1 MVAVLPCPAAV
12 IDGARCVVA
21 VNPAYLDLFGCTADM
36 VVGNDLFELHGG
48 CWNVKALDDLLVAAA
63 GESSFVGSGVV
74 ELEREDGRRRSLAV
88 QLGALGAG
96 QTGPVRLL
104 TFEDRTLV
112 SRLQSAL
119 ERSEQRTET
128 LLNSAVDAIVIINSR
143 ARIKSFN
150 PAAERL
156 FGYSTVEVLG
166 ANVRVLMPAPYQDE
180 HDAYLARYLK
190 TGDKRVIGIGR
201 EVVGLRKDGT
211 VFPMALSISEIFDGE
226 ERMFVGTVR
235 DITQAKHTE
244 AALRD
249 SEARSRAILSTAV
262 DAIITIDDAGVIKSL
277 NPAAQRMFG
286 YSFHEMIGE
295 NVKMLMPQ
303 PYRGEH
309 DGYLGSYLQSGKRRV
324 IGVGREAVGMRKDGT
339 MFPMEL
345 SVSEVRQ
352 GDRRYFTGIVRNI
365 ADRKRYEERLRSS
378 IAESEEAHVRLQF
391 QAAELSLQ
399 ARRLSEA
406 QSAADAASRA
416 KSEFLANM
424 SHEIR
429 TPMTAIMGYAEQLR
443 EMLAGTDSADMAD
456 VIMRNGEHLLA
467 IINDILD
474 LSKIEA
480 GALAVEAIACSPR
493 KIISDAVASL
503 EIRAQRKGITLR
515 TAFPNAMPEFIRTD
529 PTRFRQVLLN
539 LLSNAVKFTERGG
552 VRVDVQLRNPGNDAP
567 RLLIDVT
574 DSGIGMTEEQL
585 QKLFLPFTQADSSF
599 ARRFGGTGLG
609 LALSRRLAEALGGTI
624 HVESTYGAG
633 STFTLEI
640 PLVVVDS
647 LEAMSSE
654 ETARWKSS
662 QAPASCAAESPP
674 CDKIAGRI
682 LLAEDGIDNQ
692 RLISL
697 ILRKAGAE
705 VTCVANGLEAYE
717 AAMAA
722 LRSREPFD
730 LVLMDMQMP
739 LLDGYQATRQL
750 RDAGY
755 RLPIVALTAH
765 AMEGDRDRCIQ
776 AGCTDYFTKPV
787 DRPKLLGLV
796 ATILQEGQ
804 ARLVAAR

>member
-1 MVAVLPCPAAV
+1 MLPQHFGLHDDLSPLQRTVAVLPCPAAV
-12 IDGARCVVA
+12 VDSAHCVVF
-21 VNPAYLDLFGCTADM
+21 VNGPYLDLFGCSVED
-36 VVGNDLFELHGG
+36 VVGRDLFELHGG
-48 CWNVKALDDLLVAAA
+48 CWNVKALDDVLTAA
-63 GESSFVGSGVV
+63 ESEPSFIGSAQLEV
-74 ELEREDGRRRSLAV
+74 EIDAGRRRSINV
-88 QLGALGAG
+88 QLGALPRSPNGA
-96 QTGPVRLL
+96 TRLL
-104 TFEDRTLV
+104 TFDDRTIV
-112 SRLQSAL
+112 ARLQSSL
-119 ERSEQRTET
+119 ERSEQRTDT
-128 LLNSAVDAIVIINSR
+128 LLNSAVDAIVIINGNG
-143 ARIKSFN
+143 RIKSFN

-166 ANVRVLMPAPYQDE
+166 ANVRVLMPSPYQDE
-180 HDAYLARYLK
+180 HDAYLNRYLR

-286 YSFHEMIGE
+286 YTYHEMIGE
-295 NVKMLMPQ
+295 NVRMLMPQ
-303 PYRGEH
+303 PYRDEH

-339 MFPMEL
+339 TFPMEL

-352 GDRRYFTGIVRNI
+352 GDRRYFTGIVRNV

-399 ARRLSEA
+399 AHRLTEA
-406 QSAADAASRA
+406 QTAADAANHA

-429 TPMTAIMGYAEQLR
+429 TPMTAIMGYSEQLR
-443 EMLAGTDSADMAD
+443 DMLAGSDAAEMAD
-456 VIMRNGEHLLA
+456 VISRNGEHLLA

-493 KIISDAVASL
+493 NIIADVVSSL
-503 EIRAQRKGITLR
+503 EIRARQKNISLQTTIHG
-515 TAFPNAMPEFIRTD
+515 PMPEYVRSD

-539 LLSNAVKFTERGG
+539 LLSNAVKFTEQGG
-552 VRVDVQLRNPGNDAP
+552 VQVDVRLRIAGIEEP
-567 RLLIDVT
+567 RLVIRVT
-574 DSGIGMTEEQL
+574 DSGIGMTEDQL
-585 QKLFLPFTQADSSF
+585 QRLFLPFTQADSSF

-609 LALSRRLAEALGGTI
+609 LALSRRLAEMLGGTI
-624 HVESTYGAG
+624 EVESTFGVG
-633 STFTLEI
+633 STFTLELPALAVETEAGSI
-640 PLVVVDS
+640 GVV
-647 LEAMSSE
+647 A
-654 ETARWKSS
+654 
-662 QAPASCAAESPP
+662 SPP
-674 CDKIAGRI
+674 HKTERPVPSTPVAATSVEDIRLEGRI

-705 VTCVANGLEAYE
+705 VTCVPNGLEAYE
-717 AAMAA
+717 AAMSAPA
-722 LRSREPFD
+722 QPNA
-730 LVLMDMQMP
+730 V
-739 LLDGYQATRQL
+739 
-750 RDAGY
+750 
-755 RLPIVALTAH
+755 
-765 AMEGDRDRCIQ
+765 
-776 AGCTDYFTKPV
+776 
-787 DRPKLLGLV
+787 
-796 ATILQEGQ
+796 
-804 ARLVAAR
+804 